1 MLRYV
6 KHVFDN
12 VHGYIGLTEPE
23 LAVVDSPAFQRLR
36 RVKQLGPADL
46 VYPGAT
52 HSRFSHSLG
61 SCFLAGRLM
70 EALFPWEGEDAVQL
84 VRLAALIHDVGHPP
98 LSHTLEGAMGVGHEE
113 VGEVLVLEGELADA
127 LSSAGYSPREVA
139 EVAWGENP
147 WRVVI
152 SSPLDADRLDY
163 LLRDSLHTGVVYG
176 RPDVDRLLR
185 VVRAVDVGGRTAVAV
200 PERSVHVVEHFLLA
214 RSFMYRAVYTHK
226 TVVSFELMYSKAY
239 SLLVET
245 GEAPRG
251 GDVLRTAS
259 SESWRRVDDYWLSRL
274 LRSSERVRELVDAVE
289 SRRPLKM
296 VAEIDGASPLFGEAM
311 RLAEDGGAALAA
323 EAGVPPEWVV
333 AGRPAMRVH
342 VPGTLLVETE
352 RGLVEIERLEGGLV
366 AALERC
372 GASEREVVRFYARE
386 DLVDRLKRAL
396 ERLLGS

>member
-1 MLRYV
+1 MRYV
-6 KHVFDN
+6 KYVFDN

-23 LAVVDSPAFQRLR
+23 LLVVDSPAFQRLR

-61 SCFLAGRLM
+61 SCFLAERLM
-70 EALFPWEGEDAVQL
+70 RALFPWEDEDAIQL
-84 VRLAALIHDVGHPP
+84 IRLAALVHDVGHPP
-98 LSHTLEGAMGVGHEE
+98 LSHTLEGAMEASHEE
-113 VGEVLVLEGELADA
+113 VGRVLVLKGELADA

-139 EVAWGENP
+139 EVAWGESP

-176 RPDVDRLLR
+176 RPDVERLLMI
-185 VVRAVDVGGRTAVAV
+185 VKAVEVGGGVAVAV

-239 SLLVET
+239 SLLADA

-251 GDVLRTAS
+251 RDVLKAAS
-259 SESWRRVDDYWLSRL
+259 SDSWRRIDDYWLSSL
-274 LRSSERVRELVDAVE
+274 LRSSERAKGLVDAIE
-289 SRRPLKM
+289 FRRPLKM
-296 VAEIDGASPLFGEAM
+296 VAEIDRTSPLFEEAA
-311 RLAEDGGAALAA
+311 RLATDGGAALAL
-323 EAGVPPEWVV
+323 EAGAPTEWVV

-342 VPGTLLVETE
+342 IPGTLLVETD
-352 RGLVEIERLEGGLV
+352 RGPVEIERLEGGLV

-372 GASEREVVRFYARE
+372 GVSEREMVRFYARR
-386 DLVDRLKRAL
+386 DLVDKVKRAL